1 MAITNTVSLSLM
13 YFSILLISW
22 KVNGR
27 KKPLLEQLKC
37 EDVLCHD
44 GMYILGMQGATPSVQ
59 LRQLLQWCCRT
70 AQVNESSR
78 RGKELWDAAQST
90 TALQGFTP
98 CSCAAVAAATQERDA
113 EHGAAAR
120 LMEISLSAALL
131 VQSPTLSQNC
141 SLSSAP
147 IICWMQSWR
156 AMQEQKLCSMTLQKV
171 VPGGKGLSS
180 HYPHKT
186 NNPCC
191 CWTALCS
198 NSGSSALKINLS
210 CYKYEKY
217 SKSDVEEELKIYKW
231 APQGSKNLV
240 HYGRELKYKWK
251 HVPWIQMSSSYNSDL
266 SKKLGWGGWG
276 LFKKHPSWYCII

>member
-1 MAITNTVSLSLM
+1 MWRCALSWWHVHLRHAMSNTQCAVKATFTVVLQNWSSEQKQQERERALRCCTEHNSTAR
-13 YFSILLISW
+13 IHTLL
-22 KVNGR
+22 V
-27 KKPLLEQLKC
+27 
-37 EDVLCHD
+37 
-44 GMYILGMQGATPSVQ
+44 
-59 LRQLLQWCCRT
+59 
-70 AQVNESSR
+70 
-78 RGKELWDAAQST
+78 
-90 TALQGFTP
+90 
-98 CSCAAVAAATQERDA
+98 CSCGSSHTERDA
-113 EHGAAAR
+113 ERGAAAR

-131 VQSPTLSQNC
+131 VQSPTLFQNC

-276 LFKKHPSWYCII
+276 LFKKHRSWYCII